1 MAGANI
7 CTLARSDLRLTA
19 SLNRREDPQ
28 KSLLVNNI
36 QPAPRQEADKCARRA
51 GSRPLAKAIWV
62 TLFVMIT
69 VLGGSRVSLAD
80 GMTVTPSPSPSHSMS
95 RTAAITTPSPGS
107 TSGRATVRLT
117 FRVHSSLV
125 RRATAWVAALGVSPE
140 ASVGAP
146 PTTSYTPGLP
156 ELDLRAIEVP
166 ADQADQAIAT
176 LASRLDIQ
184 WVERVATV
192 RKHEATGTTTS
203 TPAAARGTPVR
214 ARLLNEPNDTRFA
227 SQWGLVNSGAKSA
240 WPVAGAINAGTPV
253 TVAVVDTG
261 VQLDHPDLVNRLAPN
276 STWGK
281 CLSVCTAYSATNSST
296 YPSDGDGHG
305 THVAGIIA
313 AETDNGI
320 GVAGVAGDR
329 PVLLM
334 PVQVLDADGSGTT
347 DGVAAGVA
355 WAVAKGAKVINLSL
369 GGDQDTQAVNSAI
382 DAAYAAGVLVVVS
395 AGNCGGSSYAANGCT
410 SQNQKDYPAAYADT
424 GSNGNGK
431 LIPVAAID
439 SANTV
444 ATYSTQQTYVA
455 TNGMAAPGSS
465 IISTYLSST
474 YTSMSGTSMASP
486 HVAGAAA
493 VIWTTFP
500 SLTREQ
506 VRTVL
511 RSSVLVTA
519 AATQNTNAY
528 GAGLLNIPGALSLA
542 QIACACTPTPA
553 PSSPTTTRTPSV
565 TPTRTHTPTVTQT
578 ATVTTTRTVT
588 VTPTVTPTGTATMT
602 KTATPSVTV
611 TPSPTATVTGTMTPT
626 VTKTATVTLTATVA
640 PANSVTNSGGGGG
653 GGSTGGSA
661 SAPAPARSVS
671 SAPPSAVSV
680 STAPAVPVAAES
692 YAATIML
699 GQALQIAGNDG
710 RLISADVAYVD
721 PVSGLR
727 RFRGWLRSDSGP
739 IFGVGGAGHLEW
751 ISPDDTNDIAD
762 IDWGKVQTIP
772 DSALTSAPMAQPRIG
787 WLLWD
792 FRGSGRIFVVGDDGA
807 LHHIPDMETFLARF
821 EWKNVLPVSAGQ
833 VRQLP
838 AGAGIATVK

>member
-1 MAGANI
+1 
-7 CTLARSDLRLTA
+7 
-19 SLNRREDPQ
+19 
-28 KSLLVNNI
+28 
-36 QPAPRQEADKCARRA
+36 
-51 GSRPLAKAIWV
+51 
-62 TLFVMIT
+62 MIT

-184 WVERVATV
+184 WVERVTTV

-203 TPAAARGTPVR
+203 TPAAARGAPVR

-506 VRTVL
+506 VRTAL

-807 LHHIPDMETFLARF
+807 IHHIPDMETFLARF

>member
-1 MAGANI
+1 M
-7 CTLARSDLRLTA
+7 
-19 SLNRREDPQ
+19 
-28 KSLLVNNI
+28 KNI
-36 QPAPRQEADKCARRA
+36 QPAPRQQADKCARRA

-62 TLFVMIT
+62 SLLVMIT

-80 GMTVTPSPSPSHSMS
+80 GLTVTPSPSPSHSMS
-95 RTAAITTPSPGS
+95 RTAATTTPSPVS

-156 ELDLRAIEVP
+156 DLDLRAIEVP

-192 RKHEATGTTTS
+192 RKHETAGTTTA
-203 TPAAARGTPVR
+203 TPTATGGAPVR

-253 TVAVVDTG
+253 TVAVIDTG

-281 CLSVCTAYSATNSST
+281 CLSSACTAYSNSNSST

-334 PVQVLDADGSGTT
+334 PVQVLDASGNGTT
-347 DGVAAGVA
+347 DGVAAGIA
-355 WAVAKGAKVINLSL
+355 WSVAKGAKVINLSL

-382 DAAYAAGVLVVVS
+382 DAAYSAGVLVVVS
-395 AGNCGGSSYAANGCT
+395 AGNCGGASYAANGCHT
-410 SQNQKDYPAAYADT
+410 QNEKDYPAAYADA

-431 LIPVAAID
+431 LIPVAAVD
-439 SANTV
+439 STNTV
-444 ATYSTQQTYVA
+444 ASYSTQQTYVA
-455 TNGMAAPGSS
+455 TNGISAPGSS

-493 VIWTTFP
+493 LILSTFP

-506 VRTVL
+506 VRTAL

-578 ATVTTTRTVT
+578 PTVTTTRTVT

-602 KTATPSVTV
+602 PTATPSVTV
-611 TPSPTATVTGTMTPT
+611 TRSPTATVTITMTVTPT
-626 VTKTATVTLTATVA
+626 RTATVTVTATVT
-640 PANSVTNSGGGGG
+640 PANAVTNSGGGGG

-661 SAPAPARSVS
+661 SAPAPAPARSVS
-671 SAPPSAVSV
+671 SAPPSAVSA
-680 STAPAVPVAAES
+680 STAPAVPVAAER
-692 YAATIML
+692 YGATIVL

-710 RLISADVAYVD
+710 RLISADVAYLD

>member
-1 MAGANI
+1 MA
-7 CTLARSDLRLTA
+7 
-19 SLNRREDPQ
+19 
-28 KSLLVNNI
+28 
-36 QPAPRQEADKCARRA
+36 
-51 GSRPLAKAIWV
+51 
-62 TLFVMIT
+62 
-69 VLGGSRVSLAD
+69 LGGTGVSLAD
-80 GMTVTPSPSPSHSMS
+80 GMTVTPSPSPSLTSTS
-95 RTAAITTPSPGS
+95 PSTTPTPIAATNRG
-107 TSGRATVRLT
+107 TVRLT
-117 FRVHSSLV
+117 FRVHASVV
-125 RRATAWVAALGVSPE
+125 RRAAAWVASLGVSPE

-156 ELDLRAIEVP
+156 DLDLRAIEVP

-192 RKHEATGTTTS
+192 RKHETAGTTTA
-203 TPAAARGTPVR
+203 TPTATGGAPVR
-214 ARLLNEPNDTRFA
+214 ARLLYEPNDTRFA
-227 SQWGLVNSGAKSA
+227 SQWGLVNSGAKSS
-240 WPVAGAINAGTPV
+240 WPAAGAINAGTAV
-253 TVAVVDTG
+253 TVAVIDTG

-281 CLSVCTAYSATNSST
+281 CLSACTAYSASNSST
-296 YPSDGDGHG
+296 FPSDGDGHG

-313 AETDNGI
+313 AQTDNGI

-329 PVLLM
+329 PVLIM
-334 PVQVLDADGSGTT
+334 PVQVLDANGNGTT
-347 DGVAAGVA
+347 DGVAAGIA

-369 GGDQDTQAVNSAI
+369 GGDQNTQAVNSAV
-382 DAAYAAGVLVVVS
+382 DAAYSAGALVVVS
-395 AGNCGGSSYAANGCT
+395 AGNCGGFNYLANGCH
-410 SQNQKDYPAAYADT
+410 SQNEKDYPAAYADA
-424 GSNGNGK
+424 GSNGYGK

-444 ATYSTQQTYVA
+444 ASYSTQQTYVA
-455 TNGMAAPGSS
+455 TNGMAAPGTS
-465 IISTYLSST
+465 ILSTYLPSKGDASG
-474 YTSMSGTSMASP
+474 YGYESGTSMASP

-506 VRTVL
+506 VRTAL

-519 AATQNTNAY
+519 AASQNANAY

-588 VTPTVTPTGTATMT
+588 TTPTVTLTGTATMT

-611 TPSPTATVTGTMTPT
+611 TPSPTATKTVTMTPS
-626 VTKTATVTLTATVA
+626 VTKTATATVT
-640 PANSVTNSGGGGG
+640 PTIVSANAVTNSGSGAGPVGVAG
-653 GGSTGGSA
+653 GGSA
-661 SAPAPARSVS
+661 APPPAARSAS
-671 SAPPSAVSV
+671 SAPPSAAVA
-680 STAPAVPVAAES
+680 STAPVASAVSEA
-692 YAATIML
+692 YGATIIL
-699 GQALQIAGNDG
+699 GQALQIVGGDG
-710 RLISADVAYVD
+710 SLISADVAYVD
-721 PVSGLR
+721 PVTGQR
-727 RFRGWLRSDSGP
+727 RYRGWLRSDSGP

>member
-1 MAGANI
+1 M
-7 CTLARSDLRLTA
+7 
-19 SLNRREDPQ
+19 
-28 KSLLVNNI
+28 
-36 QPAPRQEADKCARRA
+36 
-51 GSRPLAKAIWV
+51 
-62 TLFVMIT
+62 
-69 VLGGSRVSLAD
+69 
-80 GMTVTPSPSPSHSMS
+80 
-95 RTAAITTPSPGS
+95 
-107 TSGRATVRLT
+107 
-117 FRVHSSLV
+117 HSSLV
-125 RRATAWVAALGVSPE
+125 RRAGAWVASLGTSPE

-156 ELDLRAIEVP
+156 DLDLRAIEVP
-166 ADQADQAIAT
+166 ADQVGQAIAT

-192 RKHEATGTTTS
+192 RKHEAAATTTA
-203 TPAAARGTPVR
+203 TATAAGGAPVR
-214 ARLLNEPNDTRFA
+214 ARLLYEPNDTRFA
-227 SQWGLVNSGAKSA
+227 SQWGLVNSGAKSS
-240 WPVAGAINAGTPV
+240 WPVAGAINAGTAV
-253 TVAVVDTG
+253 TVAVIDTG

-281 CLSVCTAYSATNSST
+281 CLSACTAYSASNSST
-296 YPSDGDGHG
+296 FPSDGDGHG

-329 PVLLM
+329 PVLIM
-334 PVQVLDADGSGTT
+334 PVQVLDSSGSGTT
-347 DGVAAGVA
+347 DGVAAGIA

-382 DAAYAAGVLVVVS
+382 DAAYSAGVLVVVS
-395 AGNCGGSSYAANGCT
+395 AGNCGGFNYLANGCH
-410 SQNQKDYPAAYADT
+410 SQNEKDYPAAYADT

-444 ATYSTQQTYVA
+444 ASYSTQQTYVA
-455 TNGMAAPGSS
+455 TNGMAAPGTS
-465 IISTYLSST
+465 ILSTYMPSKGDGSG
-474 YTSMSGTSMASP
+474 YGYESGTSMASP
-486 HVAGAAA
+486 HVAGGAAL
-493 VIWTTFP
+493 VWSTFP
-500 SLTREQ
+500 SLNREQ
-506 VRTVL
+506 VRTAL
-511 RSSVLVTA
+511 RSSVLATPA
-519 AATQNTNAY
+519 ASQYPNAY

-565 TPTRTHTPTVTQT
+565 TPTRTNTPTVTQT

-588 VTPTVTPTGTATMT
+588 TTPTVTPTGTATMT
-602 KTATPSVTV
+602 RTATPTVTV
-611 TPSPTATVTGTMTPT
+611 TPSPTGTMTPT
-626 VTKTATVTLTATVA
+626 VTKTATATVT
-640 PANSVTNSGGGGG
+640 PTIVSANAVTNSGSGAGPVGVAG
-653 GGSTGGSA
+653 GGSA
-661 SAPAPARSVS
+661 APPPAARPAS
-671 SAPPSAVSV
+671 SAPPPAASGT
-680 STAPAVPVAAES
+680 TAPVAPVPAES
-692 YAATIML
+692 YAATIVL
-699 GQALQIAGNDG
+699 GQALQIVGADG
-710 RLISADVAYVD
+710 SVISADVAFVD
-721 PVSGLR
+721 PVTGQR
-727 RFRGWLRSDSGP
+727 RYRGWLRSDSGP
-739 IFGVGGAGHLEW
+739 IFGVGAAGHLEW
-751 ISPDDTNDIAD
+751 ISPDDANDIAN

-772 DSALTSAPMAQPRIG
+772 DSALTSAPMAQPRVG

>member
-1 MAGANI
+1 MA
-7 CTLARSDLRLTA
+7 
-19 SLNRREDPQ
+19 
-28 KSLLVNNI
+28 
-36 QPAPRQEADKCARRA
+36 
-51 GSRPLAKAIWV
+51 
-62 TLFVMIT
+62 
-69 VLGGSRVSLAD
+69 LGETGVSLAD
-80 GMTVTPSPSPSHSMS
+80 GMTVTPSPSPSLTSTS
-95 RTAAITTPSPGS
+95 TSTTPTPVSAANRS
-107 TSGRATVRLT
+107 TVRLT
-117 FRVHSSLV
+117 FRVHASLV
-125 RRATAWVAALGVSPE
+125 RRAAAWVASLGVSPE

-156 ELDLRAIEVP
+156 DLDLRAIEVP
-166 ADQADQAIAT
+166 ADRVDQTIAT

-192 RKHEATGTTTS
+192 RKHESKGTTTA
-203 TPAAARGTPVR
+203 TATGGAPVR
-214 ARLLNEPNDTRFA
+214 ARLLYEPNDTRFA
-227 SQWGLVNSGAKSA
+227 AQWGLVNSGAKSA
-240 WPVAGAINAGTPV
+240 WPVAGAINAGTAV
-253 TVAVVDTG
+253 TVAVIDTG
-261 VQLDHPDLVNRLAPN
+261 VQLDHPDLVNRLAPT

-281 CLSVCTAYSATNSST
+281 CLSVCTAYSAANSST
-296 YPSDGDGHG
+296 FPTDGDGHG

-334 PVQVLDADGSGTT
+334 PVQVLDASGNGTT
-347 DGVAAGVA
+347 DGVAAGIT

-369 GGDQDTQAVNSAI
+369 GGDQNTQAVNSAI
-382 DAAYAAGVLVVVS
+382 DAAYSAGVLVVVS
-395 AGNCGGSSYAANGCT
+395 AGNCGGFNYTANGCH
-410 SQNQKDYPAAYADT
+410 SQNEKDYPAAYADT

-439 SANTV
+439 STNTV
-444 ATYSTQQTYVA
+444 ASYSTQQTYVA
-455 TNGMAAPGSS
+455 TNGVAAPGTS
-465 IISTYLSST
+465 ILSTYLPSKGDGSGYEYET
-474 YTSMSGTSMASP
+474 GTSMASP

-493 VIWTTFP
+493 LIWSTFP
-500 SLTREQ
+500 SLTRDQ
-506 VRTVL
+506 VRTAL

-519 AATQNTNAY
+519 AASQYPNAY

-588 VTPTVTPTGTATMT
+588 TTPTVTSTGTATMT

-611 TPSPTATVTGTMTPT
+611 TPSPTATKTVTMTPS
-626 VTKTATVTLTATVA
+626 VTKTATATVT
-640 PANSVTNSGGGGG
+640 PTIVSANAVTNSGSGAGPVGVAG
-653 GGSTGGSA
+653 GGSA
-661 SAPAPARSVS
+661 APPPAARSAS
-671 SAPPSAVSV
+671 SAPPSAVASPD
-680 STAPAVPVAAES
+680 SPVAPVPAES
-692 YAATIML
+692 YAATIVL
-699 GQALQIAGNDG
+699 GQALQIVGGDG
-710 RLISADVAYVD
+710 SLISADVAYVD
-721 PVSGLR
+721 PVTGQR
-727 RFRGWLRSDSGP
+727 RYRGWLRSDSGP
-739 IFGVGGAGHLEW
+739 IFGVGAAGHLEW
-751 ISPDDTNDIAD
+751 ISPDDANDIAN

>member
-1 MAGANI
+1 M
-7 CTLARSDLRLTA
+7 
-19 SLNRREDPQ
+19 
-28 KSLLVNNI
+28 
-36 QPAPRQEADKCARRA
+36 
-51 GSRPLAKAIWV
+51 
-62 TLFVMIT
+62 
-69 VLGGSRVSLAD
+69 
-80 GMTVTPSPSPSHSMS
+80 
-95 RTAAITTPSPGS
+95 
-107 TSGRATVRLT
+107 
-117 FRVHSSLV
+117 V
-125 RRATAWVAALGVSPE
+125 RRAAAWVASLGVSPE

-156 ELDLRAIEVP
+156 DLDLRAIEVP

-192 RKHEATGTTTS
+192 RKHETAGTTTA
-203 TPAAARGTPVR
+203 TPTATGGAPVR
-214 ARLLNEPNDTRFA
+214 ARLLYEPNDTRFA
-227 SQWGLVNSGAKSA
+227 SQWGLVNSGAKSS
-240 WPVAGAINAGTPV
+240 WPAAGAINAGTAV
-253 TVAVVDTG
+253 TVAVIDTG

-281 CLSVCTAYSATNSST
+281 CLSACTAYSASNSST
-296 YPSDGDGHG
+296 FPSDGDGHG

-313 AETDNGI
+313 AQTDNGI

-329 PVLLM
+329 PVLIM
-334 PVQVLDADGSGTT
+334 PVQVLDANGNGTT
-347 DGVAAGVA
+347 DGVAAGIA

-369 GGDQDTQAVNSAI
+369 GGDQNTQAVNSAI
-382 DAAYAAGVLVVVS
+382 DAAYSAGALVVVS
-395 AGNCGGSSYAANGCT
+395 AGNCGGFNYLANGCH
-410 SQNQKDYPAAYADT
+410 SQNEKDYPAAYADA

-439 SANTV
+439 STNTV
-444 ATYSTQQTYVA
+444 ASYSTQQTYVA
-455 TNGMAAPGSS
+455 TNGMAAPGTS
-465 IISTYLSST
+465 ILSTYLPSKGDASG
-474 YTSMSGTSMASP
+474 YGYESGTSMASP

-506 VRTVL
+506 VRTAL

-519 AATQNTNAY
+519 AASQNANAY

-565 TPTRTHTPTVTQT
+565 TPTRTNTPTVTQT

-588 VTPTVTPTGTATMT
+588 TTPTVTSTGTATMT

-611 TPSPTATVTGTMTPT
+611 TPSPTASLTVTMTPS
-626 VTKTATVTLTATVA
+626 VTKTATATVT
-640 PANSVTNSGGGGG
+640 PTIVSANAVTNSGSGAGPVGVAG
-653 GGSTGGSA
+653 GGSAAPPPAARSA
-661 SAPAPARSVS
+661 SSSPS
-671 SAPPSAVSV
+671 SAPSGSNA
-680 STAPAVPVAAES
+680 PVAPVPAEN
-692 YAATIML
+692 YAATIVL
-699 GQALQIAGNDG
+699 GQALQIVGGDG
-710 RLISADVAYVD
+710 SLISADVAYVD
-721 PVSGLR
+721 PVTGQR
-727 RFRGWLRSDSGP
+727 RYRGWLRSDSGP

>member
-1 MAGANI
+1 M
-7 CTLARSDLRLTA
+7 
-19 SLNRREDPQ
+19 
-28 KSLLVNNI
+28 
-36 QPAPRQEADKCARRA
+36 
-51 GSRPLAKAIWV
+51 
-62 TLFVMIT
+62 
-69 VLGGSRVSLAD
+69 
-80 GMTVTPSPSPSHSMS
+80 
-95 RTAAITTPSPGS
+95 
-107 TSGRATVRLT
+107 
-117 FRVHSSLV
+117 HSSLV
-125 RRATAWVAALGVSPE
+125 RRAGAWVASLGVSPE

-156 ELDLRAIEVP
+156 DLDLRAIEVP
-166 ADQADQAIAT
+166 ADQVGQAIAT

-192 RKHEATGTTTS
+192 RKHETAATTTA
-203 TPAAARGTPVR
+203 TATAAGGAPVR
-214 ARLLNEPNDTRFA
+214 ARLLYEPNDTRFA
-227 SQWGLVNSGAKSA
+227 SQWGLVNSGAKSS
-240 WPVAGAINAGTPV
+240 WPVAGAINAGTAV
-253 TVAVVDTG
+253 TVAVIDTG

-281 CLSVCTAYSATNSST
+281 CLSACTAYSASNSST
-296 YPSDGDGHG
+296 FPSDGDGHG

-329 PVLLM
+329 PVLIM
-334 PVQVLDADGSGTT
+334 PVQVLDSSGSGTT
-347 DGVAAGVA
+347 DGVAAGIA

-382 DAAYAAGVLVVVS
+382 DAAYSAGVLVVVS
-395 AGNCGGSSYAANGCT
+395 AGNCGGFNYLANGCH
-410 SQNQKDYPAAYADT
+410 SQNEKDYPAAYADT

-439 SANTV
+439 STNTV
-444 ATYSTQQTYVA
+444 ASYSTQQTYVA
-455 TNGMAAPGSS
+455 TNGMAAPGTS
-465 IISTYLSST
+465 ILSTYMPSKGDGSG
-474 YTSMSGTSMASP
+474 YGYESGTSMASP
-486 HVAGAAA
+486 HVAGGAAL
-493 VIWTTFP
+493 VWSTFP

-506 VRTVL
+506 VRTAL
-511 RSSVLVTA
+511 RSSVLATPA
-519 AATQNTNAY
+519 ASQDPNAY

-565 TPTRTHTPTVTQT
+565 TPTRTNTPTVTQT

-588 VTPTVTPTGTATMT
+588 TTPTVTPTGTATMT
-602 KTATPSVTV
+602 RTATPTVTV
-611 TPSPTATVTGTMTPT
+611 TPSPTGTMTPT
-626 VTKTATVTLTATVA
+626 VTKTATATVT
-640 PANSVTNSGGGGG
+640 PTIVSANAVTNSGSGAGPVGVAG
-653 GGSTGGSA
+653 GGSA
-661 SAPAPARSVS
+661 APPPAARPAS
-671 SAPPSAVSV
+671 SAPPPAASGT
-680 STAPAVPVAAES
+680 TAPVAPVPAES
-692 YAATIML
+692 YAATIVL
-699 GQALQIAGNDG
+699 GQALQIVGADG
-710 RLISADVAYVD
+710 SVISADVAFVD
-721 PVSGLR
+721 PVTGQR
-727 RFRGWLRSDSGP
+727 RYRGWLRSDSGP
-739 IFGVGGAGHLEW
+739 IFGVGAAGHLEW
-751 ISPDDTNDIAD
+751 ISPDDANDIAN

-772 DSALTSAPMAQPRIG
+772 DSALTSAPMAQPRVG

>member
-1 MAGANI
+1 M
-7 CTLARSDLRLTA
+7 
-19 SLNRREDPQ
+19 
-28 KSLLVNNI
+28 V
-36 QPAPRQEADKCARRA
+36 
-51 GSRPLAKAIWV
+51 
-62 TLFVMIT
+62 T
-69 VLGGSRVSLAD
+69 VLGSSSASLAN
-80 GMTVTPSPSPSHSMS
+80 GMPLTPSPSPSSS
-95 RTAAITTPSPGS
+95 GAPTSASATPTPISATNRS
-107 TSGRATVRLT
+107 TVRLT
-117 FRVHSSLV
+117 FRVHGSVV
-125 RRATAWVAALGVSPE
+125 RRAAAWVASLGTSPE

-156 ELDLRAIEVP
+156 DLDLRAIEVP
-166 ADQADQAIAT
+166 ADQVDQAIAT

-192 RKHEATGTTTS
+192 RKHETAATTTATATAS
-203 TPAAARGTPVR
+203 GGAPVR
-214 ARLLNEPNDTRFA
+214 ARLLYEPNDTRFA
-227 SQWGLVNSGAKSA
+227 SQWGLVNSGAKSS
-240 WPVAGAINAGTPV
+240 WPVAGAINAGTAV
-253 TVAVVDTG
+253 TVAVIDTG
-261 VQLDHPDLVNRLAPN
+261 VQLDHPDLVNRLAPT

-281 CLSVCTAYSATNSST
+281 CLSACTAYSASNSST
-296 YPSDGDGHG
+296 FPSDGDGHG

-329 PVLLM
+329 PVLIM
-334 PVQVLDADGSGTT
+334 PVQVLDSSGSGTT
-347 DGVAAGVA
+347 DGVAAGIA
-355 WAVAKGAKVINLSL
+355 WAVSKGAKVINLSL

-382 DAAYAAGVLVVVS
+382 DAAYSAGVLVVVS
-395 AGNCGGSSYAANGCT
+395 AGNCGGSSYAANGCH
-410 SQNQKDYPAAYADT
+410 SQNEKDYPAGYADT

-439 SANTV
+439 STNTV
-444 ATYSTQQTYVA
+444 ASYSTQQTYVA
-455 TNGMAAPGSS
+455 TNGMAAPGTS
-465 IISTYLSST
+465 ILSTYMPSKGDGSG
-474 YTSMSGTSMASP
+474 YGYESGTSMASP

-493 VIWTTFP
+493 LVWSTFP

-506 VRTVL
+506 VRTAL

-519 AATQNTNAY
+519 AASQSPNAY

-565 TPTRTHTPTVTQT
+565 TPTRTNTPTVTQT

-588 VTPTVTPTGTATMT
+588 TTPTVTPTGTATMT
-602 KTATPSVTV
+602 RTATPSVTV
-611 TPSPTATVTGTMTPT
+611 TPSPTGTMTPT
-626 VTKTATVTLTATVA
+626 VTKTATVTVTPTSVS
-640 PANSVTNSGGGGG
+640 ANAVTNSGSGGGPVGVAG
-653 GGSTGGSA
+653 GGSA
-661 SAPAPARSVS
+661 APPPAARSAS
-671 SAPPSAVSV
+671 SAPPSAAVA
-680 STAPAVPVAAES
+680 STAPVASAVNET
-692 YAATIML
+692 YGATIIL
-699 GQALQIAGNDG
+699 GQALQIVGGDG
-710 RLISADVAYVD
+710 SLISADVAFVD
-721 PVSGLR
+721 PVTGQR
-727 RFRGWLRSDSGP
+727 RYRGWLRSDSGP
-739 IFGVGGAGHLEW
+739 IFGVGAAGHLEW
-751 ISPDDTNDIAD
+751 ISPDDTNDIAN

-772 DSALTSAPMAQPRIG
+772 DSALTSAPMAQPRVG

>member
-1 MAGANI
+1 M
-7 CTLARSDLRLTA
+7 
-19 SLNRREDPQ
+19 
-28 KSLLVNNI
+28 
-36 QPAPRQEADKCARRA
+36 
-51 GSRPLAKAIWV
+51 
-62 TLFVMIT
+62 
-69 VLGGSRVSLAD
+69 
-80 GMTVTPSPSPSHSMS
+80 
-95 RTAAITTPSPGS
+95 
-107 TSGRATVRLT
+107 
-117 FRVHSSLV
+117 HSSLV
-125 RRATAWVAALGVSPE
+125 RRAGAWVASLGTSPE

-156 ELDLRAIEVP
+156 DLDLRAIEVP
-166 ADQADQAIAT
+166 ADQVGQAIAT

-192 RKHEATGTTTS
+192 RKHETAATTTA
-203 TPAAARGTPVR
+203 TATAAGGAPVR
-214 ARLLNEPNDTRFA
+214 ARLLYEPNDTRFA
-227 SQWGLVNSGAKSA
+227 SQWGLVNSGAKSS
-240 WPVAGAINAGTPV
+240 WPVAGAINAGTAV
-253 TVAVVDTG
+253 TVAVIDTG

-281 CLSVCTAYSATNSST
+281 CLSACTAYSASNSST
-296 YPSDGDGHG
+296 FPSDGDGHG

-329 PVLLM
+329 PVLIM
-334 PVQVLDADGSGTT
+334 PVQVLDSSGSGTT
-347 DGVAAGVA
+347 DGVAAGIA

-369 GGDQDTQAVNSAI
+369 GGPENTQAVNSAI
-382 DAAYAAGVLVVVS
+382 DAAYSAGVLVVVS
-395 AGNCGGSSYAANGCT
+395 AGNCGGFNYLANGCH
-410 SQNQKDYPAAYADT
+410 SQNEKDYPAAYADT

-439 SANTV
+439 STNTV
-444 ATYSTQQTYVA
+444 ASYSTQQTYVA
-455 TNGMAAPGSS
+455 TNGMAAPGTS
-465 IISTYLSST
+465 ILSTYMPSKGDGSG
-474 YTSMSGTSMASP
+474 YGYESGTSMASP

-493 VIWTTFP
+493 LVWSTFP

-506 VRTVL
+506 VRTAL
-511 RSSVLVTA
+511 RSSVLVTPA
-519 AATQNTNAY
+519 ASQYPNAY

-565 TPTRTHTPTVTQT
+565 TPTRTNTPTVTQT

-588 VTPTVTPTGTATMT
+588 TTPTVTPTGTATMT
-602 KTATPSVTV
+602 RTATPTVTV
-611 TPSPTATVTGTMTPT
+611 TPSPTGTMTPT
-626 VTKTATVTLTATVA
+626 VTKTATATVT
-640 PANSVTNSGGGGG
+640 PTIVSANAVTNSGSGAGPVGVAG
-653 GGSTGGSA
+653 GGSA
-661 SAPAPARSVS
+661 APPPAARPAS
-671 SAPPSAVSV
+671 SAPPPAASGT
-680 STAPAVPVAAES
+680 TAPVAPVPAES
-692 YAATIML
+692 YAATIVL
-699 GQALQIAGNDG
+699 GQALQIVGADG
-710 RLISADVAYVD
+710 SVISADVAFVD
-721 PVSGLR
+721 PVTGQR
-727 RFRGWLRSDSGP
+727 RYRGWLRSDSGP
-739 IFGVGGAGHLEW
+739 IFGVGAAGHLEW
-751 ISPDDTNDIAD
+751 ISPDDANDIAN

-772 DSALTSAPMAQPRIG
+772 DSALTSAPMAQPRVG

>member
-1 MAGANI
+1 MSATN
-7 CTLARSDLRLTA
+7 RS
-19 SLNRREDPQ
+19 
-28 KSLLVNNI
+28 
-36 QPAPRQEADKCARRA
+36 
-51 GSRPLAKAIWV
+51 
-62 TLFVMIT
+62 
-69 VLGGSRVSLAD
+69 
-80 GMTVTPSPSPSHSMS
+80 
-95 RTAAITTPSPGS
+95 
-107 TSGRATVRLT
+107 TVRLT

-125 RRATAWVAALGVSPE
+125 RRAGAWVASLGTSPE

-156 ELDLRAIEVP
+156 DLDLRAIEVP
-166 ADQADQAIAT
+166 ADQVGQAIAT

-192 RKHEATGTTTS
+192 RKHETAATTTA
-203 TPAAARGTPVR
+203 TAAGGAPVR
-214 ARLLNEPNDTRFA
+214 ARLLYEPNDTRFA
-227 SQWGLVNSGAKSA
+227 SQWGLVNSGAKSS
-240 WPVAGAINAGTPV
+240 WPVAGAINAGTAV
-253 TVAVVDTG
+253 TVAVIDTG

-281 CLSVCTAYSATNSST
+281 CLSACTAYSASNSST
-296 YPSDGDGHG
+296 FPSDGDGHG

-329 PVLLM
+329 PVLIM
-334 PVQVLDADGSGTT
+334 PVQVLDSSGSGTT
-347 DGVAAGVA
+347 DGVAAGIA
-355 WAVAKGAKVINLSL
+355 WAVSKGAKVINLSL
-369 GGDQDTQAVNSAI
+369 GGEKDTQAVNSAI
-382 DAAYAAGVLVVVS
+382 DAAYSAGVLVVVS
-395 AGNCGGSSYAANGCT
+395 AGNCGGFNYLANGCH
-410 SQNQKDYPAAYADT
+410 SQNEKDYPAAYADT

-444 ATYSTQQTYVA
+444 ASYSTQQTYVA
-455 TNGMAAPGSS
+455 TNGMAAPGTS
-465 IISTYLSST
+465 ILSTYMPSKGDGSG
-474 YTSMSGTSMASP
+474 YGYESGTSMASP

-493 VIWTTFP
+493 LVWSTFP

-506 VRTVL
+506 VRTAL

-519 AATQNTNAY
+519 AASQSPNAY

-565 TPTRTHTPTVTQT
+565 TPTRTNTPTVTQT

-588 VTPTVTPTGTATMT
+588 TTPTVTPTGTATMT
-602 KTATPSVTV
+602 RTATPTVTV
-611 TPSPTATVTGTMTPT
+611 TPSPTGTMTPT
-626 VTKTATVTLTATVA
+626 VTKTATATVT
-640 PANSVTNSGGGGG
+640 PTIVSANAVTNSGSGAGPVGVAG
-653 GGSTGGSA
+653 GGSA
-661 SAPAPARSVS
+661 APPPAARPAS
-671 SAPPSAVSV
+671 SAPPPAASGT
-680 STAPAVPVAAES
+680 TAPVAPVPAES
-692 YAATIML
+692 YAATIVL
-699 GQALQIAGNDG
+699 GQALQIVGADG
-710 RLISADVAYVD
+710 SVISADVAFVD
-721 PVSGLR
+721 PVTGQR
-727 RFRGWLRSDSGP
+727 RYRGWLRSDSGP
-739 IFGVGGAGHLEW
+739 IFGVGAAGHLEW
-751 ISPDDTNDIAD
+751 ISPDDANDIAN

-772 DSALTSAPMAQPRIG
+772 DSALTSAPMAQPRVG

>member
-1 MAGANI
+1 MNI
-7 CTLARSDLRLTA
+7 DRPEPAKNTYKR
-19 SLNRREDPQ
+19 SLNAQ
-28 KSLLVNNI
+28 
-36 QPAPRQEADKCARRA
+36 A
-51 GSRPLAKAIWV
+51 RPLAKAIWV
-62 TLFVMIT
+62 GVALLVTFT
-69 VLGGSRVSLAD
+69 SLGGSQLSLAN
-80 GMTVTPSPSPSHSMS
+80 GISVTPSPSPSPSMS
-95 RTAAITTPSPGS
+95 GPTAITTKSAGTTTTS
-107 TSGRATVRLT
+107 TGRDTVRLT
-117 FRVHSSLV
+117 FRVHSSVV
-125 RRATAWVAALGVSPE
+125 RRAAAWVASLGVSPE

-146 PTTSYTPGLP
+146 STTSYTPGLP
-156 ELDLRAIEVP
+156 DLDLRAIEVP
-166 ADQADQAIAT
+166 AGQADQAIAT

-192 RKHEATGTTTS
+192 RKHETTGTMTATPTATGG
-203 TPAAARGTPVR
+203 APVR
-214 ARLLNEPNDTRFA
+214 ARLLSEPNDTRFA
-227 SQWGLVNSGAKSA
+227 AQWGLVNSGAKSA

-261 VQLDHPDLVNRLAPN
+261 VQLDHPDLVNRLAPT

-281 CLSVCTAYSATNSST
+281 CLSTACTPYSSSNSST
-296 YPSDGDGHG
+296 FPSDGDGHG

-329 PVLLM
+329 PVLIM
-334 PVQVLDADGSGTT
+334 PVQVLDADGNGTT
-347 DGVAAGVA
+347 DGVAAGIA

-369 GGDQDTQAVNSAI
+369 GGDQDTQAVKSAI
-382 DAAYAAGVLVVVS
+382 DAAYIAGALVVVS
-395 AGNCGGSSYAANGCT
+395 AGNCGEASYAANGCNL
-410 SQNQKDYPAAYADT
+410 SNEKDYPAAYADT

-431 LIPVAAID
+431 LIPVAAVD
-439 SANTV
+439 STNAI
-444 ATYSTQQTYVA
+444 ASFSTHQTYVA

-465 IISTYLSST
+465 VLSTYV
-474 YTSMSGTSMASP
+474 TSKGDRSGYGYESGTSMAAP

-493 VIWTTFP
+493 IIWSTFP

-506 VRTVL
+506 VRTAL

-519 AATQNTNAY
+519 AASQNPNAY

-553 PSSPTTTRTPSV
+553 PNSPTTTRTPSV

-578 ATVTTTRTVT
+578 PTATTTRTVT
-588 VTPTVTPTGTATMT
+588 LTPTATTTRTVTLTPTATMTVTKSPTATTTVTMTSTATSTATVTVTPT
-602 KTATPSVTV
+602 S
-611 TPSPTATVTGTMTPT
+611 S
-626 VTKTATVTLTATVA
+626 
-640 PANSVTNSGGGGG
+640 PANAVTNSGSGGGGG
-653 GGSTGGSA
+653 GGSA
-661 SAPAPARSVS
+661 APPAPARSVS
-671 SAPPSAVSV
+671 SAPPSAVSP
-680 STAPAVPVAAES
+680 STAPAAPVATES
-692 YAATIML
+692 YGATIVR
-699 GQALQIAGNDG
+699 GQSLQIVGADG
-710 RLISADVAYVD
+710 SLISADVAYVD
-721 PVSGLR
+721 PESGQR

-739 IFGVGGAGHLEW
+739 IFGVGAAGYLEW
-751 ISPDDTNDIAD
+751 ISPDDSNDIAD

>member
-1 MAGANI
+1 MA
-7 CTLARSDLRLTA
+7 
-19 SLNRREDPQ
+19 
-28 KSLLVNNI
+28 
-36 QPAPRQEADKCARRA
+36 
-51 GSRPLAKAIWV
+51 
-62 TLFVMIT
+62 
-69 VLGGSRVSLAD
+69 LGGTGVSLAD
-80 GMTVTPSPSPSHSMS
+80 GMTVTPSPSPSLT
-95 RTAAITTPSPGS
+95 RTSPSTTPTPVSS
-107 TSGRATVRLT
+107 TNQGNVRLT

-125 RRATAWVAALGVSPE
+125 RRAGAWVASLGTSPE

-156 ELDLRAIEVP
+156 DLDLRAIEVP
-166 ADQADQAIAT
+166 AGQADQAIAT

-184 WVERVATV
+184 WVELVATV
-192 RKHEATGTTTS
+192 RKHDSAGATTA
-203 TPAAARGTPVR
+203 TPTVTGGAPVR
-214 ARLLNEPNDTRFA
+214 KRLLNEPNDIRFA

-240 WPVAGAINAGTPV
+240 WPVAGAINAGTAV
-253 TVAVVDTG
+253 TVAVIDTG
-261 VQLDHPDLVNRLAPN
+261 VQLDHPDLINRLAPT

-281 CLSVCTAYSATNSST
+281 CLSACTAYSASDSST
-296 YPSDGDGHG
+296 IPTDGDGHG

-329 PVLLM
+329 PVLIM
-334 PVQVLDADGSGTT
+334 PVQVLDSSGSGTT
-347 DGVAAGVA
+347 DGVAAGIA
-355 WAVAKGAKVINLSL
+355 WAVSKGAKVINLSL
-369 GGDQDTQAVNSAI
+369 GSDQNTQAVNSAV
-382 DAAYAAGVLVVVS
+382 DAAYSAGALVVVS
-395 AGNCGGSSYAANGCT
+395 AGNCGGFNYLANGCH
-410 SQNQKDYPAAYADT
+410 SQNEKDYPAAYADA
-424 GSNGNGK
+424 GSNGYGK

-444 ATYSTQQTYVA
+444 ASYSTQQTYVA
-455 TNGMAAPGSS
+455 TNGISAPGSS
-465 IISTYLSST
+465 ITSTYLSST

-493 VIWTTFP
+493 LVWSTFP

-506 VRTVL
+506 VRTAL

-519 AATQNTNAY
+519 AASQNANAY

-588 VTPTVTPTGTATMT
+588 TTPTVTSTGTATMT

-611 TPSPTATVTGTMTPT
+611 TPSPTATVTVTMTPS
-626 VTKTATVTLTATVA
+626 VTKTTTATVTPTIVS
-640 PANSVTNSGGGGG
+640 ANSVTNSGSGAGPVGVAG
-653 GGSTGGSA
+653 GGSAAPPQAARSA
-661 SAPAPARSVS
+661 SSSPS
-671 SAPPSAVSV
+671 SAPSGSNA
-680 STAPAVPVAAES
+680 PVAPVPAEN
-692 YAATIML
+692 YAATIVL
-699 GQALQIAGNDG
+699 GQALQIVGGDG
-710 RLISADVAYVD
+710 SLISADVAYVD
-721 PVSGLR
+721 PVTGQR
-727 RFRGWLRSDSGP
+727 RYRGWLRSDSGP
-739 IFGVGGAGHLEW
+739 IFGVGAAGHLEW
-751 ISPDDTNDIAD
+751 ISPDDANDIAN

>member
-1 MAGANI
+1 MA
-7 CTLARSDLRLTA
+7 
-19 SLNRREDPQ
+19 
-28 KSLLVNNI
+28 
-36 QPAPRQEADKCARRA
+36 
-51 GSRPLAKAIWV
+51 
-62 TLFVMIT
+62 
-69 VLGGSRVSLAD
+69 LGGTGVSLAD
-80 GMTVTPSPSPSHSMS
+80 GMTVTPSPSPSLTSTS
-95 RTAAITTPSPGS
+95 PSTTPTPIAATNRG
-107 TSGRATVRLT
+107 TVRLT
-117 FRVHSSLV
+117 FRVHASVV
-125 RRATAWVAALGVSPE
+125 RRAAAWVASLGVSPE

-156 ELDLRAIEVP
+156 DLDLRAIEVP

-192 RKHEATGTTTS
+192 RKHETAATTTATATAS
-203 TPAAARGTPVR
+203 GGAPVR
-214 ARLLNEPNDTRFA
+214 ARLLYEPNDTRFA
-227 SQWGLVNSGAKSA
+227 SQWGLVNSGAKSS
-240 WPVAGAINAGTPV
+240 WPVAGAINAGTAV
-253 TVAVVDTG
+253 TVAVIDTG
-261 VQLDHPDLVNRLAPN
+261 VQLDHPDLVNRLAPT

-281 CLSVCTAYSATNSST
+281 CLSACTAYSASNSST
-296 YPSDGDGHG
+296 FPSDGDGHG

-329 PVLLM
+329 PALIM
-334 PVQVLDADGSGTT
+334 PVQVLDSSGSGTT
-347 DGVAAGVA
+347 DGVAAGIA

-369 GGDQDTQAVNSAI
+369 GGDQNTQAVNSAI
-382 DAAYAAGVLVVVS
+382 DAAYSAGALVVVS
-395 AGNCGGSSYAANGCT
+395 AGNCGGFSYSANSCR
-410 SQNQKDYPAAYADT
+410 SQNEKDYPAAYADA

-439 SANTV
+439 STNTV
-444 ATYSTQQTYVA
+444 ASYSTQQTYVA
-455 TNGMAAPGSS
+455 TNGMAAPGTS
-465 IISTYLSST
+465 ILSTYLPSKGDASG
-474 YTSMSGTSMASP
+474 YGYESGTSMASP

-506 VRTVL
+506 VRTAL

-519 AATQNTNAY
+519 PASQNANAY

-565 TPTRTHTPTVTQT
+565 TPTRTNTPTVTQT

-588 VTPTVTPTGTATMT
+588 TTPTVTSTGTATMT

-611 TPSPTATVTGTMTPT
+611 TPSPTASLTVTMTPS
-626 VTKTATVTLTATVA
+626 VTKTATATVT
-640 PANSVTNSGGGGG
+640 PTIVSANAVTNSGSGAGPVGVAG
-653 GGSTGGSA
+653 GGSA
-661 SAPAPARSVS
+661 APPPAARSAS
-671 SAPPSAVSV
+671 SAPPSAAVA
-680 STAPAVPVAAES
+680 STAPVASAVSEA
-692 YAATIML
+692 YGATIIL
-699 GQALQIAGNDG
+699 GQALQIVGGDG
-710 RLISADVAYVD
+710 SLISADVAYVD
-721 PVSGLR
+721 PVTGQR
-727 RFRGWLRSDSGP
+727 RYRGWLRSDSGP

>member
-1 MAGANI
+1 M
-7 CTLARSDLRLTA
+7 
-19 SLNRREDPQ
+19 
-28 KSLLVNNI
+28 
-36 QPAPRQEADKCARRA
+36 
-51 GSRPLAKAIWV
+51 
-62 TLFVMIT
+62 
-69 VLGGSRVSLAD
+69 
-80 GMTVTPSPSPSHSMS
+80 
-95 RTAAITTPSPGS
+95 
-107 TSGRATVRLT
+107 
-117 FRVHSSLV
+117 V
-125 RRATAWVAALGVSPE
+125 RRAAAWVASLGTSPE

-156 ELDLRAIEVP
+156 DLDLRAIEVP
-166 ADQADQAIAT
+166 ANQVDQAIAT

-184 WVERVATV
+184 WVERVANV
-192 RKHEATGTTTS
+192 RKHESKVTTTA
-203 TPAAARGTPVR
+203 TPTVTGGAPVR
-214 ARLLNEPNDTRFA
+214 KRLLNEPNDIRFA

-240 WPVAGAINAGTPV
+240 WPVAGAINAGTAV
-253 TVAVVDTG
+253 TVAVIDTG
-261 VQLDHPDLVNRLAPN
+261 VQLDHPDLINRLAPT

-281 CLSVCTAYSATNSST
+281 CLSACTAYSAANSST
-296 YPSDGDGHG
+296 FPTDGDGHG

-329 PVLLM
+329 PVLIM
-334 PVQVLDADGSGTT
+334 PVQVLDSSGSGTT
-347 DGVAAGVA
+347 DGVAAGIA
-355 WAVAKGAKVINLSL
+355 WAVSNHAKVINLSL
-369 GGDQDTQAVNSAI
+369 GGDQNTQAVNSAV
-382 DAAYAAGVLVVVS
+382 DAAYSAGALVVVS
-395 AGNCGGSSYAANGCT
+395 AGNCGGFNYLANGCH
-410 SQNQKDYPAAYADT
+410 SQNEKDYPAAYADA
-424 GSNGNGK
+424 GSNGYGK

-444 ATYSTQQTYVA
+444 ASYSTQQTYVA
-455 TNGMAAPGSS
+455 TNGISAPGSS
-465 IISTYLSST
+465 IISTYLSSA
-474 YTSMSGTSMASP
+474 YSSMSGTSMASP

-493 VIWTTFP
+493 LVWTTFP

-506 VRTVL
+506 VRTAL

-519 AATQNTNAY
+519 AASQNANAY

-588 VTPTVTPTGTATMT
+588 TTPTVTSTGTATMT

-611 TPSPTATVTGTMTPT
+611 TPSPTATVTVTMTPS
-626 VTKTATVTLTATVA
+626 VTKTATATVT
-640 PANSVTNSGGGGG
+640 PTIVSANAVTNSGSGAGPVGVAG
-653 GGSTGGSA
+653 GGSAAPPPASRSA
-661 SAPAPARSVS
+661 SGSPSSAAARSDS
-671 SAPPSAVSV
+671 
-680 STAPAVPVAAES
+680 PVAPLPTES
-692 YAATIML
+692 YAATIVL
-699 GQALQIAGNDG
+699 GQALQIVGGDG
-710 RLISADVAYVD
+710 SLISADVAYVD
-721 PVSGLR
+721 PVTGQR
-727 RFRGWLRSDSGP
+727 RYRGWLRSDSGP
-739 IFGVGGAGHLEW
+739 IFGVGAAGHLEW
-751 ISPDDTNDIAD
+751 ISPDDANDIAN

>member
-1 MAGANI
+1 MA
-7 CTLARSDLRLTA
+7 
-19 SLNRREDPQ
+19 
-28 KSLLVNNI
+28 
-36 QPAPRQEADKCARRA
+36 
-51 GSRPLAKAIWV
+51 
-62 TLFVMIT
+62 
-69 VLGGSRVSLAD
+69 LGGTGVSLAD
-80 GMTVTPSPSPSHSMS
+80 GMTVTPSPSPSLTSTS
-95 RTAAITTPSPGS
+95 PSTTPTPIAATNRG
-107 TSGRATVRLT
+107 TVRLT
-117 FRVHSSLV
+117 FRVHASVV
-125 RRATAWVAALGVSPE
+125 RRAAAWVASLGVSPE

-156 ELDLRAIEVP
+156 DLDLRAIEVP

-192 RKHEATGTTTS
+192 RKHETAGTTTATATAS
-203 TPAAARGTPVR
+203 GRTPVR
-214 ARLLNEPNDTRFA
+214 ARLLYEPNDTRFA
-227 SQWGLVNSGAKSA
+227 AQWGLVNSGAKSS
-240 WPVAGAINAGTPV
+240 WPVAGAINAGTAV
-253 TVAVVDTG
+253 TVAVIDTG

-281 CLSVCTAYSATNSST
+281 CLSACTAYSASNSST
-296 YPSDGDGHG
+296 FPSDGDGHG

-313 AETDNGI
+313 AQTDNGI

-329 PVLLM
+329 PVLIM
-334 PVQVLDADGSGTT
+334 PVQVLDANGNGTT
-347 DGVAAGVA
+347 DGVAAGIA

-369 GGDQDTQAVNSAI
+369 GGDQNTQAVNSAI
-382 DAAYAAGVLVVVS
+382 DAAYSAGALVVVS
-395 AGNCGGSSYAANGCT
+395 AGNCGGFNYLANGCH
-410 SQNQKDYPAAYADT
+410 SQNEKDYPAAYADA

-439 SANTV
+439 STNTV
-444 ATYSTQQTYVA
+444 ASYSTQQTYVA
-455 TNGMAAPGSS
+455 TNGMAAPGTS
-465 IISTYLSST
+465 ILSTYLPSKGDASG
-474 YTSMSGTSMASP
+474 YGYESGTSMASP

-506 VRTVL
+506 VRTAL

-519 AATQNTNAY
+519 PASQNANAY

-588 VTPTVTPTGTATMT
+588 TTPTVTLTGTATMT

-611 TPSPTATVTGTMTPT
+611 TPSPTATKTVTMTPS
-626 VTKTATVTLTATVA
+626 VTKTATATVT
-640 PANSVTNSGGGGG
+640 PTIVSANAVTNSGSGAGPVGVAG
-653 GGSTGGSA
+653 GGSA
-661 SAPAPARSVS
+661 ALPPAARSAS
-671 SAPPSAVSV
+671 SAPPSAAVA
-680 STAPAVPVAAES
+680 STAPVASAVSET
-692 YAATIML
+692 YGATIIL
-699 GQALQIAGNDG
+699 GQALQIVGGDG
-710 RLISADVAYVD
+710 SLISADVAYVD
-721 PVSGLR
+721 PVTGQR

>member
-1 MAGANI
+1 MA
-7 CTLARSDLRLTA
+7 
-19 SLNRREDPQ
+19 
-28 KSLLVNNI
+28 
-36 QPAPRQEADKCARRA
+36 
-51 GSRPLAKAIWV
+51 
-62 TLFVMIT
+62 
-69 VLGGSRVSLAD
+69 LGGTGVSLAD
-80 GMTVTPSPSPSHSMS
+80 GMTVTPSPSPSLTSTS
-95 RTAAITTPSPGS
+95 PSTTPTPIAATNRG
-107 TSGRATVRLT
+107 TVRLT
-117 FRVHSSLV
+117 FRVHASVV
-125 RRATAWVAALGVSPE
+125 RRAAAWVASLGVSPE

-156 ELDLRAIEVP
+156 DLDLRAIEVP

-192 RKHEATGTTTS
+192 RKHETAGTTTATATAS
-203 TPAAARGTPVR
+203 GRTPVR
-214 ARLLNEPNDTRFA
+214 ARLLYEPNDTRFA
-227 SQWGLVNSGAKSA
+227 AQWGLVNSGAKSS
-240 WPVAGAINAGTPV
+240 WPVAGAINAGTAV
-253 TVAVVDTG
+253 TVAVIDTG

-281 CLSVCTAYSATNSST
+281 CLSACTAYSASNSST
-296 YPSDGDGHG
+296 FPSDGDGHG

-313 AETDNGI
+313 AQTDNGI

-329 PVLLM
+329 PVLIM
-334 PVQVLDADGSGTT
+334 PVQVLDANGNGTT
-347 DGVAAGVA
+347 DGVAAGIA

-369 GGDQDTQAVNSAI
+369 GGDQNTQAVNSAI
-382 DAAYAAGVLVVVS
+382 DAAYSAGALVVVS
-395 AGNCGGSSYAANGCT
+395 AGNCGGFNYLANGCH
-410 SQNQKDYPAAYADT
+410 SQNEKDYPAAYADA

-439 SANTV
+439 STNTV
-444 ATYSTQQTYVA
+444 ASYSTQQTYVA
-455 TNGMAAPGSS
+455 TNGMAAPGTS
-465 IISTYLSST
+465 ILSTYLPSKGDASG
-474 YTSMSGTSMASP
+474 YGYESGTSMASP

-506 VRTVL
+506 VRTAL

-519 AATQNTNAY
+519 PASQNANAY

-588 VTPTVTPTGTATMT
+588 TTPTVTLTGTATMT

-611 TPSPTATVTGTMTPT
+611 TPSPTATKTVTMTPS
-626 VTKTATVTLTATVA
+626 VTKTATATITPTIVS
-640 PANSVTNSGGGGG
+640 ANAVTNSGSGAGPVGVAG
-653 GGSTGGSA
+653 GGSA
-661 SAPAPARSVS
+661 ALPPAARSAS
-671 SAPPSAVSV
+671 SAPPSAAVA
-680 STAPAVPVAAES
+680 STAPVASAVSET
-692 YAATIML
+692 YGATIIL
-699 GQALQIAGNDG
+699 GQALQIVGGDG
-710 RLISADVAYVD
+710 SLISADVAYVD
-721 PVSGLR
+721 PVTGQR

>member
-1 MAGANI
+1 MKPINASPVRKTSKRLGVYL
-7 CTLARSDLRLTA
+7 TLL
-19 SLNRREDPQ
+19 
-28 KSLLVNNI
+28 
-36 QPAPRQEADKCARRA
+36 
-51 GSRPLAKAIWV
+51 LAKAFVVGLALIGLV
-62 TLFVMIT
+62 TVD
-69 VLGGSRVSLAD
+69 GGSRVSLAN
-80 GMTVTPSPSPSHSMS
+80 GAALTPSPSPSTSS
-95 RTAAITTPSPGS
+95 TQPAAIATPTP
-107 TSGRATVRLT
+107 TSATNRGTVRLT

-125 RRATAWVAALGVSPE
+125 RRAGAWVASLGTSPE
-140 ASVGAP
+140 ASVGAL

-156 ELDLRAIEVP
+156 DLDLRAIEVP
-166 ADQADQAIAT
+166 ANQVDQAIAT

-184 WVERVATV
+184 WVERVANV
-192 RKHEATGTTTS
+192 RKHESKGTTTA
-203 TPAAARGTPVR
+203 TPTVTGGAPVR
-214 ARLLNEPNDTRFA
+214 KRLLNEPNDIRFA

-240 WPVAGAINAGTPV
+240 WSAAGAINAGTAV
-253 TVAVVDTG
+253 TVAVIDTG
-261 VQLDHPDLVNRLAPN
+261 VQLDHPDLINRLAPT

-281 CLSVCTAYSATNSST
+281 CLSACTAYSASNSST
-296 YPSDGDGHG
+296 FPTDGDGHG

-329 PVLLM
+329 PVLIM
-334 PVQVLDADGSGTT
+334 PVQVLDSSGSGTT
-347 DGVAAGVA
+347 DGVAAGIA
-355 WAVAKGAKVINLSL
+355 WAVSKGAKVINLSL
-369 GGDQDTQAVNSAI
+369 GSEQNTQAVNSAV
-382 DAAYAAGVLVVVS
+382 DAAYSAGALVVVS
-395 AGNCGGSSYAANGCT
+395 AGNCGGFNYLANGCH
-410 SQNQKDYPAAYADT
+410 SQNEKDYPAAYADA
-424 GSNGNGK
+424 GSNGYGK

-444 ATYSTQQTYVA
+444 ASYSTQQTYVA
-455 TNGMAAPGSS
+455 TNGISAPGSF
-465 IISTYLSST
+465 IISTFLSSA
-474 YTSMSGTSMASP
+474 YSSMSGTSMASP

-493 VIWTTFP
+493 LVWTTFP

-506 VRTVL
+506 VRTAL

-519 AATQNTNAY
+519 AASQNANAY

-588 VTPTVTPTGTATMT
+588 TTPTVTSTGTATMT

-611 TPSPTATVTGTMTPT
+611 TPSPTATVTVTMTPS
-626 VTKTATVTLTATVA
+626 VTKTATATVT
-640 PANSVTNSGGGGG
+640 PTIVSANAVTNSGSGAGPVGVAG
-653 GGSTGGSA
+653 GGSA
-661 SAPAPARSVS
+661 APPPAARSAS
-671 SAPPSAVSV
+671 SAPPSAAVA
-680 STAPAVPVAAES
+680 STAPVASAVNEA
-692 YAATIML
+692 YGATIIL
-699 GQALQIAGNDG
+699 GQALQIVGGDG
-710 RLISADVAYVD
+710 SLISADVAYVD
-721 PVSGLR
+721 PVTGQR
-727 RFRGWLRSDSGP
+727 RYRGWLRSDSGP
-739 IFGVGGAGHLEW
+739 IFGVGAAGHLEW
-751 ISPDDTNDIAD
+751 ISPDDANDIAN

>member
-1 MAGANI
+1 M
-7 CTLARSDLRLTA
+7 
-19 SLNRREDPQ
+19 
-28 KSLLVNNI
+28 
-36 QPAPRQEADKCARRA
+36 
-51 GSRPLAKAIWV
+51 
-62 TLFVMIT
+62 
-69 VLGGSRVSLAD
+69 
-80 GMTVTPSPSPSHSMS
+80 
-95 RTAAITTPSPGS
+95 
-107 TSGRATVRLT
+107 
-117 FRVHSSLV
+117 HSSLV
-125 RRATAWVAALGVSPE
+125 RRAGAWVASLGTSPE

-156 ELDLRAIEVP
+156 DLDLRVIEVP
-166 ADQADQAIAT
+166 ADQVGQAIAT

-192 RKHEATGTTTS
+192 RKHETAATTTA
-203 TPAAARGTPVR
+203 TATAAGGAPVR
-214 ARLLNEPNDTRFA
+214 ARLLYEPNDTRFA
-227 SQWGLVNSGAKSA
+227 SQWGLVNSGAKSS
-240 WPVAGAINAGTPV
+240 WPVAGAVNAGTPV
-253 TVAVVDTG
+253 TVAVIDTG
-261 VQLDHPDLVNRLAPN
+261 VQLDHPDLVNRLAPT

-281 CLSVCTAYSATNSST
+281 CLSACTAYSASNSST
-296 YPSDGDGHG
+296 FPSDGDGHG

-329 PVLLM
+329 PVLIM
-334 PVQVLDADGSGTT
+334 PVQVLDSSGSGTT
-347 DGVAAGVA
+347 DGVAAGIA
-355 WAVAKGAKVINLSL
+355 WAVSKGAKVINLSL
-369 GGDQDTQAVNSAI
+369 GGDQNTQAVNSAI
-382 DAAYAAGVLVVVS
+382 DAAYTAGVLVVVS
-395 AGNCGGSSYAANGCT
+395 AGNCGGSSYAANGCH
-410 SQNQKDYPAAYADT
+410 SQNEKDYPAGYADT

-439 SANTV
+439 STNTV
-444 ATYSTQQTYVA
+444 ASYSTQQTYVA
-455 TNGMAAPGSS
+455 TNGMAAPGTS
-465 IISTYLSST
+465 ILSTYMPSKGDGSG
-474 YTSMSGTSMASP
+474 YGYESGTSMASP

-493 VIWTTFP
+493 LVWSTFP

-506 VRTVL
+506 VRTAL

-519 AATQNTNAY
+519 AASQSPNAY

-565 TPTRTHTPTVTQT
+565 TPTRTNTPTVTRT

-588 VTPTVTPTGTATMT
+588 TTPTVTQTGTATMT

-611 TPSPTATVTGTMTPT
+611 TPSPTGTMTPT
-626 VTKTATVTLTATVA
+626 VTKTATVTVTPTSVS
-640 PANSVTNSGGGGG
+640 ANAVTNSGSGGGPVGVAG
-653 GGSTGGSA
+653 GGSA
-661 SAPAPARSVS
+661 APPPAARSAS
-671 SAPPSAVSV
+671 SAPPSAAVA
-680 STAPAVPVAAES
+680 STAPVASAVNET
-692 YAATIML
+692 YGATIIL
-699 GQALQIAGNDG
+699 GQALQIVGGDG
-710 RLISADVAYVD
+710 SLISADVAFVD
-721 PVSGLR
+721 PVTGQR
-727 RFRGWLRSDSGP
+727 RYRGWLRSDSGP
-739 IFGVGGAGHLEW
+739 IFGVGAAGHLEW
-751 ISPDDTNDIAD
+751 ISPDDTNDIAN

-772 DSALTSAPMAQPRIG
+772 DSALTSAPMAQPRVG

>member
-1 MAGANI
+1 M
-7 CTLARSDLRLTA
+7 
-19 SLNRREDPQ
+19 
-28 KSLLVNNI
+28 
-36 QPAPRQEADKCARRA
+36 
-51 GSRPLAKAIWV
+51 
-62 TLFVMIT
+62 
-69 VLGGSRVSLAD
+69 
-80 GMTVTPSPSPSHSMS
+80 
-95 RTAAITTPSPGS
+95 
-107 TSGRATVRLT
+107 
-117 FRVHSSLV
+117 V
-125 RRATAWVAALGVSPE
+125 RRAAAWVASLGVSPE

-156 ELDLRAIEVP
+156 DLDLRAIEVP
-166 ADQADQAIAT
+166 AGQADQAIAT

-192 RKHEATGTTTS
+192 RKHESTGTTTA
-203 TPAAARGTPVR
+203 TPTATGGAPAR
-214 ARLLNEPNDTRFA
+214 ARLLYDPNDTRFA
-227 SQWGLVNSGAKSA
+227 AQWGLVNSGAKSA
-240 WPVAGAINAGTPV
+240 WPVAGAINAGTQV

-261 VQLDHPDLVNRLAPN
+261 VQLDHPDLVNRLAPS

-281 CLSVCTAYSATNSST
+281 CLSSACTAYSASSPST

-329 PVLLM
+329 PVLIM
-334 PVQVLDADGSGTT
+334 PVQVLDADGNGTT
-347 DGVAAGVA
+347 DGVAAGIA

-369 GGDQDTQAVNSAI
+369 GSRENTQAVNSAI
-382 DAAYAAGVLVVVS
+382 DAAYSAGALVVVS
-395 AGNCGGSSYAANGCT
+395 AGNCGGGSYVANGCQ
-410 SQNQKDYPAAYADT
+410 SQNEKDYPAAYADT

-431 LIPVAAID
+431 LISVAAVD
-439 SANTV
+439 STNTV
-444 ATYSTQQTYVA
+444 ASYSTQQTYVA

-465 IISTYLSST
+465 ILSTYLPSKGDASG
-474 YTSMSGTSMASP
+474 YGYESGTSMAAP

-493 VIWTTFP
+493 VIWSTFP

-506 VRTVL
+506 VRTAL

-519 AATQNTNAY
+519 AASQNANAY
-528 GAGLLNIPGALSLA
+528 GAGLLNMPGALSLA

-578 ATVTTTRTVT
+578 PTVTVTRTVT
-588 VTPTVTPTGTATMT
+588 VTPTVTSTGTATMT
-602 KTATPSVTV
+602 PTATPSMTV
-611 TPSPTATVTGTMTPT
+611 SRSPTATLTVTMTVT
-626 VTKTATVTLTATVA
+626 TTKTATVTVTATVA
-640 PANSVTNSGGGGG
+640 PANAVTNSGSGDGG
-653 GGSTGGSA
+653 GGSSGGSVA
-661 SAPAPARSVS
+661 APPAPARSVS
-671 SAPPSAVSV
+671 GAPSSAVSA
-680 STAPAVPVAAES
+680 STAPVAAES
-692 YAATIML
+692 YAATIIL
-699 GQALQIAGNDG
+699 GQALQIVGDDG
-710 RLISADVAYVD
+710 SLIAADVAYVD
-721 PVSGLR
+721 PMSRQR
-727 RFRGWLRSDSGP
+727 RYRGWLRSDSGP
-739 IFGVGGAGHLEW
+739 IFGVGASGHLEW

-762 IDWGKVQTIP
+762 IDWGKVQTIA

>member
-1 MAGANI
+1 M
-7 CTLARSDLRLTA
+7 
-19 SLNRREDPQ
+19 
-28 KSLLVNNI
+28 V
-36 QPAPRQEADKCARRA
+36 
-51 GSRPLAKAIWV
+51 
-62 TLFVMIT
+62 T
-69 VLGGSRVSLAD
+69 VLGSSSASLAN
-80 GMTVTPSPSPSHSMS
+80 GMPLTPSPSPSSS
-95 RTAAITTPSPGS
+95 GARTSAIATPTPISATNRS
-107 TSGRATVRLT
+107 TVRLT

-125 RRATAWVAALGVSPE
+125 RRAGAWVASLGTSPE

-156 ELDLRAIEVP
+156 DLDLRVIEVP
-166 ADQADQAIAT
+166 ADQVGQAIAT

-192 RKHEATGTTTS
+192 RKHETAATTTA
-203 TPAAARGTPVR
+203 TATAAGGAPVR
-214 ARLLNEPNDTRFA
+214 ARLLYEPNDTRFA
-227 SQWGLVNSGAKSA
+227 SQWGLVNSGAKSS
-240 WPVAGAINAGTPV
+240 WPVAGAVNAGTPV
-253 TVAVVDTG
+253 TVAVIDTG
-261 VQLDHPDLVNRLAPN
+261 VQLDHPDLVNRLAPT

-281 CLSVCTAYSATNSST
+281 CLSACTAYSASNSST
-296 YPSDGDGHG
+296 FPSDGDGHG

-329 PVLLM
+329 PVLIM
-334 PVQVLDADGSGTT
+334 PVQVLDSSGSGTT
-347 DGVAAGVA
+347 DGVAAGIA
-355 WAVAKGAKVINLSL
+355 WAVSKGAKVINLSL
-369 GGDQDTQAVNSAI
+369 GGDQNTQAVNSAI
-382 DAAYAAGVLVVVS
+382 DAAYTAGVLVVVS
-395 AGNCGGSSYAANGCT
+395 AGNCGGSSYAANGCH
-410 SQNQKDYPAAYADT
+410 SQNEKDYPAGYADT

-439 SANTV
+439 STNTV
-444 ATYSTQQTYVA
+444 ASYSTQQTYVA
-455 TNGMAAPGSS
+455 TNGMAAPGTS
-465 IISTYLSST
+465 ILSTYLPSKGDGSG
-474 YTSMSGTSMASP
+474 YGYESGTSMASP

-493 VIWTTFP
+493 LVWSTFP

-506 VRTVL
+506 VRTAL

-519 AATQNTNAY
+519 AASQSPNAY

-565 TPTRTHTPTVTQT
+565 TPTRTNTPTVTRT

-588 VTPTVTPTGTATMT
+588 TTPTVTQTGTATMT

-611 TPSPTATVTGTMTPT
+611 TPSPTGTMTPT
-626 VTKTATVTLTATVA
+626 VTKTATVTVTPTSVS
-640 PANSVTNSGGGGG
+640 ANAVTNSGSGGGPVGVAG
-653 GGSTGGSA
+653 GGSA
-661 SAPAPARSVS
+661 APPPAARSAS
-671 SAPPSAVSV
+671 SAPPSAAVA
-680 STAPAVPVAAES
+680 STAPVASAVNET
-692 YAATIML
+692 YGATIIL
-699 GQALQIAGNDG
+699 GQALQIVGGDG
-710 RLISADVAYVD
+710 SLISADVAFVD
-721 PVSGLR
+721 PVTGQR
-727 RFRGWLRSDSGP
+727 RYRGWLRSDSGP
-739 IFGVGGAGHLEW
+739 IFGVGAAGHLEW
-751 ISPDDTNDIAD
+751 ISPDDTNDIAN

-772 DSALTSAPMAQPRIG
+772 DSALTSAPMAQPRVG

>member
-1 MAGANI
+1 MA
-7 CTLARSDLRLTA
+7 
-19 SLNRREDPQ
+19 
-28 KSLLVNNI
+28 
-36 QPAPRQEADKCARRA
+36 
-51 GSRPLAKAIWV
+51 
-62 TLFVMIT
+62 
-69 VLGGSRVSLAD
+69 LGGTGVSLAD
-80 GMTVTPSPSPSHSMS
+80 GMTVTPSPSPSLTSTS
-95 RTAAITTPSPGS
+95 PSTTPTPVSAAKRS
-107 TSGRATVRLT
+107 TVRLT
-117 FRVHSSLV
+117 FRVHSSAV
-125 RRATAWVAALGVSPE
+125 RRGAAWVASLGVSPE

-156 ELDLRAIEVP
+156 DLDLRAIEVP
-166 ADQADQAIAT
+166 ADEVDQAIAT

-184 WVERVATV
+184 WVERVANV
-192 RKHEATGTTTS
+192 RKHETAGTTTATATAS
-203 TPAAARGTPVR
+203 RGAPVR
-214 ARLLNEPNDTRFA
+214 TRLLYEPNDTRFA
-227 SQWGLVNSGAKSA
+227 AQWGLVNSGAKTA
-240 WPVAGAINAGTPV
+240 WAVAGAINAGTAV
-253 TVAVVDTG
+253 MVAVIDTG
-261 VQLDHPDLVNRLAPN
+261 VQLDHPDLVNRLAPT

-281 CLSVCTAYSATNSST
+281 CLSACTAYSASDSST
-296 YPSDGDGHG
+296 FPTDGDGHG

-334 PVQVLDADGSGTT
+334 PVQVLDASGNGTT
-347 DGVAAGVA
+347 DGVAAGIT

-369 GGDQDTQAVNSAI
+369 GGDQNTQAVNSAI
-382 DAAYAAGVLVVVS
+382 DAAYSAGVLVVVS
-395 AGNCGGSSYAANGCT
+395 AGNCGGFNFLANGCH
-410 SQNQKDYPAAYADT
+410 SQNEKDYPAAYADT

-439 SANTV
+439 STNTV
-444 ATYSTQQTYVA
+444 ASYSTQQTYVA
-455 TNGMAAPGSS
+455 TNGMAAPGTS
-465 IISTYLSST
+465 ILSTYLPSKGDGSG
-474 YTSMSGTSMASP
+474 YAYESGTSMASP

-493 VIWTTFP
+493 LVWSTFP
-500 SLTREQ
+500 SLSRDQ
-506 VRTVL
+506 VRTAL

-519 AATQNTNAY
+519 VASQNANAY

-578 ATVTTTRTVT
+578 ATVTITPTITTTKTVT
-588 VTPTVTPTGTATMT
+588 VTPTVTTT
-602 KTATPSVTV
+602 KTVTV
-611 TPSPTATVTGTMTPT
+611 TPTVTTTKTVTVTPT
-626 VTKTATVTLTATVA
+626 VTTTRTVTPTVTTTKTVA
-640 PANSVTNSGGGGG
+640 PANSG
-653 GGSTGGSA
+653 GGSAGGGTGDSSSSPA
-661 SAPAPARSVS
+661 SSAPPPAARSAS
-671 SAPPSAVSV
+671 SAPPSAAA
-680 STAPAVPVAAES
+680 STAPVASAVNET
-692 YAATIML
+692 YGATIIL
-699 GQALQIAGNDG
+699 GQALQIVGGDG
-710 RLISADVAYVD
+710 SLISADVAYVD
-721 PVSGLR
+721 PVTGQR
-727 RFRGWLRSDSGP
+727 RYRGWLRSDSGP
-739 IFGVGGAGHLEW
+739 IFGVGAAGHLEW
-751 ISPDDTNDIAD
+751 ISPDDANDIAN